1 MVLSFLSR
9 GKKRRKLGEDLY
21 SFVRDAA
28 RNPVFFGEGKIPDS
42 VDGRFEVLVMHG
54 FLLMR
59 ALRQHDQIERVDQL
73 VFDAMIRDLDGAVRE
88 LGASDTRVGRRI
100 KSMAQAFFGRS
111 KSYHDA
117 LETSDPAQIR
127 DALARNVEA
136 SCKTEPKAVF
146 LQKLSD
152 WFLASN
158 QQLSGQKLD
167 VLLRD
172 GPKFA
177 PAKFD

>member
-9 GKKRRKLGEDLY
+9 GKTRRKLGEELY

-28 RNPVFFGEGKIPDS
+28 RNPAFFGEGKIADS
-42 VDGRFEVLVMHG
+42 VDGRFEILVMHG

-59 ALRQHDQIERVDQL
+59 ALRQHNQVERVDQL

-100 KSMAQAFFGRS
+100 KSMAQGFFGRS
-111 KSYHDA
+111 KSYHEA
-117 LETSDPAQIR
+117 LESADPAQIHE
-127 DALARNVEA
+127 ALARNIEA
-136 SCKTEPKAVF
+136 SCTTKPKAAF
-146 LQKLSD
+146 LKEVSD

-158 QQLSGQKLD
+158 QQLVGQEWE

-177 PAKFD
+177 TTKFT